1 MTMTGVQGPTAA
13 EGIDAATSARMSHD
27 FMVAA
32 EYATTGV
39 LAHSAK
45 QAAEMLRQLGGQ
57 DFALAEQS
65 RLQMAAS
72 TFASA
77 MDVKR
82 AAEAG
87 VGFHLDEFKRQFNP
101 DAWMREFM
109 RRESQKFSQIL
120 AEAMRPSMDLARQA
134 MAHATTEWSRRPE
147 GWQIPSNGFAEAV
160 RHALAP
166 RSSDELR
173 AWVQHVSSAIGDAD
187 LSVDKDISD
196 QLTQDG
202 LPERAT
208 VAMQEIVAAA
218 QSESGGS
225 PNLEQLFDRVVL
237 AIRAT
242 REPALQKWLWLALLP
257 LIFMVLN
264 WRVAP
269 EFDFNV
275 KKELEAAS
283 SKQEATKAVKEAG
296 LAVISEADIRREF
309 RFVSTQVLWVRA
321 KPGAKARVVGQLT
334 FGNLVRMVEKD
345 KDFALVAWRSEDGK
359 AELQGWVFSRYLKR
373 FD

>member
-1 MTMTGVQGPTAA
+1 MTMTGVQGPKGA
-13 EGIDAATSARMSHD
+13 EAVDAATSARMSHD
-27 FMVAA
+27 LMVAA
-32 EYATTGV
+32 EYATSGV

-45 QAAEMLRQLGGQ
+45 QAAQMLRQLSGQ
-57 DFALAEQS
+57 DFALAEQA

-82 AAEAG
+82 AVEAG

-101 DAWMREFM
+101 NAWMRDFM

-120 AEAMRPSMDLARQA
+120 ADAMGPSMGLARQA
-134 MAHATTEWSRRPE
+134 MAHAATDWARQAE
-147 GWQIPSNGFAEAV
+147 GWQIPSDGFAEAV

-166 RSSDELR
+166 RTSDELR
-173 AWVQHVSSAIGDAD
+173 AWVQHVSSAMGEAD
-187 LSVDKDISD
+187 LAVDEDTSA
-196 QLTQDG
+196 QLTQEG
-202 LPERAT
+202 LQERAT
-208 VAMQEIVAAA
+208 VAMHEIVATA
-218 QSESGGS
+218 QSAGGGS

-257 LIFMVLN
+257 FIFMVLN
-264 WRVAP
+264 WRIAP

-283 SKQEATKAVKEAG
+283 SKQEANKAVKKAG

-321 KPGAKARVVGQLT
+321 KPGAKARVVGQLS
-334 FGNLVRMVEKD
+334 FGNLVRLVEKD
-345 KDFALVAWRSEDGK
+345 KDFALVAWRSDDGK
-359 AELQGWVFSRYLKR
+359 AELQGWVFSRYLRR